1 LVTSSLVLVVDDFDD
16 ARELYRACLEH
27 AGYRTAEARNGE
39 EAVASAFALRPDL
52 VLLDLAMPVMDGV
65 EAARR
70 LKADE
75 RTRHTPLV
83 ALTGYAVARYADAAR
98 EAGCARVLIKP
109 VLPSDLVST
118 VNEILGRVT
127 S

>member
-1 LVTSSLVLVVDDFDD
+1 MTSSLVLVVDDFDD

-39 EAVASAFALRPDL
+39 EAVACAFPLRPDL

-65 EAARR
+65 EAAPR

-83 ALTGYAVARYADAAR
+83 ALTGYAVARYADSAR
-98 EAGCARVLIKP
+98 QAGWARVLIKP

>member
-1 LVTSSLVLVVDDFDD
+1 MTPALVLVVDDFDD
-16 ARELYRACLEH
+16 ARELYRACLEQ
-27 AGYRTAEARNGE
+27 AGYRTAEARNGQ
-39 EAVASAFALRPDL
+39 EAVERAIELQPAV

-75 RTRHTPLV
+75 RTRDAHLI
-83 ALTGYAVARYADAAR
+83 ALTGYAVARYAQAAR
-98 EAGCARVLIKP
+98 DAGCERVLVKP
-109 VLPSDLVST
+109 VLPSDLVLT
-118 VNEILGRVT
+118 VEDILRQIR

>member
-1 LVTSSLVLVVDDFDD
+1 MTPALVLVVDDFDD
-16 ARELYRACLEH
+16 ARELYRACLEQ
-27 AGYRTAEARNGE
+27 AGYRTAEARNGQ
-39 EAVASAFALRPDL
+39 EAVERAIELQPAV

-75 RTRHTPLV
+75 RTRDAHLI
-83 ALTGYAVARYADAAR
+83 ALTGYAVARYAQAAR
-98 EAGCARVLIKP
+98 DAGCERVLVKP
-109 VLPSDLVST
+109 VLPSDLVLT
-118 VNEILGRVT
+118 VEGVLRQIR

>member
-1 LVTSSLVLVVDDFDD
+1 MKSPLVLVVDDFDD
-16 ARELYRACLEH
+16 ARELYCACLEQ
-27 AGYRTAEARNGE
+27 AGYLTAEARNGA
-39 EAVASAFALRPDL
+39 EAIDRAIELRPDV
-52 VLLDLAMPVMDGV
+52 VLLDLAMPVLDGV

-75 RTRHTPLV
+75 RTRDSRLL

-98 EAGCARVLIKP
+98 AAGCERVLVKP
-109 VLPSDLVST
+109 VLPSDLVT
-118 VNEILGRVT
+118 AIGEILGRVP

>member
-1 LVTSSLVLVVDDFDD
+1 MKSPLVLVVDDFDD
-16 ARELYRACLEH
+16 ARELYCACLEQ
-27 AGYRTAEARNGE
+27 AGYRTAEARNGV
-39 EAVASAFALRPDL
+39 EAIDRAIELRPDV
-52 VLLDLAMPVMDGV
+52 VLLDLAMPVLDGV

-75 RTRHTPLV
+75 RTRDSRLL

-98 EAGCARVLIKP
+98 VAGCERVLVKP
-109 VLPSDLVST
+109 VLPSDLVT
-118 VNEILGRVT
+118 AIGEILGQVP

>member
-1 LVTSSLVLVVDDFDD
+1 MTSSLVLVVDDFDD
-16 ARELYRACLEH
+16 ARELYCACLEH

-39 EAVASAFALRPDL
+39 EAVARAFALRPDL

-75 RTRHTPLV
+75 RTRDTPLV

-98 EAGCARVLIKP
+98 EAGCERVLIKP
-109 VLPSDLVST
+109 VLPSDLVSA
-118 VNEILGRVT
+118 VGEILGR
-127 S
+127 SRP

>member
-1 LVTSSLVLVVDDFDD
+1 MTSSLVLVVDDFDD
-16 ARELYRACLEH
+16 ARELYCACLKH

-39 EAVASAFALRPDL
+39 EAVARAFELRPNL

-75 RTRHTPLV
+75 RTRDTPLV

-98 EAGCARVLIKP
+98 QAGCERVLIKP
-109 VLPSDLVST
+109 VLPSDLISAVGELLRS
-118 VNEILGRVT
+118 L